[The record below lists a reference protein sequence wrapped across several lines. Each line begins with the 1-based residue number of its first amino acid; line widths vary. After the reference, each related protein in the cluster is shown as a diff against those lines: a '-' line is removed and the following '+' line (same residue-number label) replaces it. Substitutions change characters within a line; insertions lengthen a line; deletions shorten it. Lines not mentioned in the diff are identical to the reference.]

1 VQLLYNP
8 ALELDATFNVIAFSL
23 EARGS
28 KKPWVSKMTFA
39 VLMSTSPTRDAWC
52 TGRRVS

>member
-39 VLMSTSPTRDAWC
+39 VLTRDAWC